1 MAMRPNRPQAS
12 AINKVCPGQAP
23 WLKAPDTSFLLSRSR
38 CACIAIPLPPTPNL
52 ARLLLPPFLGLC
64 CQFPWMNELRRYY
77 VRVFKFIDIV
87 LSAYA
92 ILESNWGGNWLK
104 RSGDDSRT
112 AGAIPTAHGRADRPS
127 SLDNLAVTP
136 TTGPVTGRMTAETRE
151 ALPKALQKIF
161 QNHKVCRK
169 VVIDLLRGK
178 GPNATLKKAEILRA
192 ASKVLGRSIANNEY
206 TKVINDLSESR
217 GSLWYLKESR

>member
-23 WLKAPDTSFLLSRSR
+23 WLKAPGPFKAPQTPPTSFLGIMLS
-38 CACIAIPLPPTPNL
+38 IPVDE
-52 ARLLLPPFLGLC
+52 RIKKILC
-64 CQFPWMNELRRYY
+64 EGFQIHRY
-77 VRVFKFIDIV
+77 
-87 LSAYA
+87 SA
-92 ILESNWGGNWLK
+92 L
-104 RSGDDSRT
+104 RT